1 MKIVSMYNKSL
12 VKIIFHQI
20 DHSIN
25 VIKRR
30 FKGIHHY
37 SDFYNSDSGVDLLD
51 AICMQLIAI
60 GESIKNI
67 DKITNKSL
75 FYNYPNIDWKGIM
88 GIRDIISHHYFDID
102 AEEIFNV
109 CNHELDKLQ
118 YTINE
123 IIDGLNL

>member
-1 MKIVSMYNKSL
+1 MKIVPMYNKSL
-12 VKIIFHQI
+12 VKIIFQQV
-20 DHSIN
+20 DHSVN

-30 FKGIHHY
+30 FNEIHHY
-37 SDFYNSDSGVDLLD
+37 SDFYNSDKGIDLLD

-60 GESIKNI
+60 GESIKNV

-75 FYNYPNIDWKGIM
+75 LYNYPNIDWKGIM

-109 CNHELDKLQ
+109 CKNELDKLQ
-118 YTINE
+118 STINV
-123 IIDGLNL
+123 IIDDFKF